1 MKTLPTNKADRLYI
15 MLDRKANNRAL
26 VKVGITEDT
35 LKNRI
40 HCYRTS
46 NPLLELVAVSEV
58 RTNYDLHAVEDLF
71 FDYLRETKE
80 CEHIFGEWLE
90 IIGEE
95 EIEAVATLGFKYFDK
110 LFYRVKNIEFYNI
123 EVCKLWAS
131 RKR

>member
-1 MKTLPTNKADRLYI
+1 MRELPNNEADRLYI
-15 MLDRKANNRAL
+15 MLDRKERNRAL
-26 VKVGITEDT
+26 VKVGITQKP
-35 LKNRI
+35 LKSRM

-58 RTNYDLHAVEDLF
+58 RTNYDLHIVEELF
-71 FDYLRETKE
+71 FKYLRETKE
-80 CEHIFGEWLE
+80 CDHIFGEWLE

-110 LFYRVKNIEFYNI
+110 LFYRVKNIEFYNV
-123 EVCKLWAS
+123 EVRELWEG